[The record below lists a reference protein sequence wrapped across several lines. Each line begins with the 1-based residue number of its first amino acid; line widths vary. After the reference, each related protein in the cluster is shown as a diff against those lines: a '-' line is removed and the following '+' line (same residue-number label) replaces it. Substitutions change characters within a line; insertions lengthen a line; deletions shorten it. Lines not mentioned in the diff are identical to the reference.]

1 MGRPGD
7 DVVLQALVEI
17 DESLGKAPHA
27 DDQIGVL
34 LGMLL
39 GALHLLDV
47 VDGQVDDHQA
57 EVEGGLGEAADGG
70 DGLVAAL
77 QRVQSLPT
85 AILSDEERAQFRA
98 ILGYALAASLEQE
111 AKVAAA
117 GLEDARLFLETQAE
131 KRARLNYLLGAT
143 GGAALAVALGAI
155 GLSAWPHDAPAEPT
169 VFHLACI
176 ALIGGALGGM
186 LSIGRRQRGPTRFD
200 PLASAEACRISGA
213 LRVLYAAIS
222 GFLVYAAIH
231 VGLVTSAFVENLSSS
246 AEQIAAGI
254 LISAAGGYLENW
266 TTSILG
272 LVGGNQDRG
281 SQNAGADAQ
290 PGEDSA

>member
-1 MGRPGD
+1 MTAADTPRQVESFFQVLEGAHYAVTLDGEDEPWDLGLVREIH
-7 DVVLQALVEI
+7 VV
-17 DESLGKAPHA
+17 S
-27 DDQIGVL
+27 DQYIVYTSENWK
-34 LGMLL
+34 
-39 GALHLLDV
+39 V
-47 VDGQVDDHQA
+47 CSTSTYF
-57 EVEGGLGEAADGG
+57 VEGQNEFL
-70 DGLVAAL
+70 AAL